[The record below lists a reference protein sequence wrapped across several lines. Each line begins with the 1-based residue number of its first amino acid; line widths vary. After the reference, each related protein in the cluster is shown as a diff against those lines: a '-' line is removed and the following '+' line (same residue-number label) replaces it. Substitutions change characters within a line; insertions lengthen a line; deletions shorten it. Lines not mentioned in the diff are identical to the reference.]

1 MKETLKEVVLLNVN
15 TGKRVTIK
23 LWREKISEND
33 KEFCLWW
40 TSMEVKGQVSDDG
53 RDYALALYHNGEREQ
68 ELRESAYKAFY
79 ERVNLNVKQ
88 DGYII
93 EYIG

>member
-15 TGKRVTIK
+15 TGKRITVK

-33 KEFCLWW
+33 KEFYLWW
-40 TSMEVKGQVSDDG
+40 ASMEGRVSDDG
-53 RDYALALYHNGEREQ
+53 RGYALALYRNGEREQ
-68 ELRESAYKAFY
+68 DLRESAYKAFY

-88 DGYII
+88 DGYSI

>member
-40 TSMEVKGQVSDDG
+40 TSMEGQVSDDG
-53 RDYALALYHNGEREQ
+53 RSYALALYRNGEREQ
-68 ELRESAYKAFY
+68 DLRESAYKAFY

-88 DGYII
+88 DGYRI
-93 EYIG
+93 EYLD